1 MAALNEPPSVHI
13 AYYDESGDDGYP
25 RFSSPVFA
33 LAACYVHHLN
43 WKGAF
48 EAIHEF
54 RRALRLQH
62 GIPVKWEIHTK
73 HLLLGK
79 RPYRGLAL
87 TDATRVAIVEE
98 FCDLIAQL
106 DLKVVNVAIVKP
118 RILFAGY
125 PVLDTAFKYSIQRI
139 ENDLAQNP
147 TNRFLIISDEGRLGA
162 MRGTARRIQRINF
175 IPSKFGATPYR
186 REIRALIEDPL
197 PKNSKESYFIQL
209 CDLVAF
215 VVYLHVLATTGSG
228 TFHARLPA
236 HVTPALVDSWLER
249 MKPSLN
255 LAAAPEHPFGIKIH
269 PS

>member
-1 MAALNEPPSVHI
+1 MHI

-43 WKGAF
+43 WKATF
-48 EAIHEF
+48 EAVHEF
-54 RRALRLQH
+54 RRQLRVRY
-62 GIPVKWEIHTK
+62 GIPIKWEIHTK

-79 RPYRGLAL
+79 RPYRALGLAEE
-87 TDATRVAIVEE
+87 ARVAAVGEL
-98 FCDLIAQL
+98 CDLIGQL
-106 DLKVVNVAIVKP
+106 DVKLVNVAIVKP
-118 RILFAGY
+118 RITFPGY
-125 PVLDTAFKYSIQRI
+125 RVLDTAFKYSIQRI

-147 TNRFLIISDEGRLGA
+147 TDRFLIISDEGRLGA
-162 MRGTARRIQRINF
+162 LRGTARRIQRVNF
-175 IPSKFGATPYR
+175 IPSKFGAAPR
-186 REIRALIEDPL
+186 HREIRALIEDPL

-215 VVYLHVLATTGSG
+215 VVYLHVLAMTATGR
-228 TFHARLPA
+228 FHGRLPSQ
-236 HVTPALVDSWLER
+236 VTPRLVEAWLEQ

-269 PS
+269 PA